1 MRINCFYY
9 FMCELGVDDRA
20 MFNEVINYAELLNS
34 KEILKPEWLRRNA
47 IYYTLITYMNH
58 TIALFVGMNYDGV
71 AIFVRRAAKELER
84 LINERGFHEK
94 YFDVSEEY
102 LYKIT
107 RHLIENQLISEKMAE
122 SIPDRYRK

>member
-1 MRINCFYY
+1 
-9 FMCELGVDDRA
+9 MCELGVDDRA